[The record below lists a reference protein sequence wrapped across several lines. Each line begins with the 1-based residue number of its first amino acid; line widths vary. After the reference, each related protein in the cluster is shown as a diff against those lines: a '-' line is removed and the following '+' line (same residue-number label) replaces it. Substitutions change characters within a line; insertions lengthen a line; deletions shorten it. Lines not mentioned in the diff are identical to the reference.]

1 MDILTLE
8 LGDVTVSQALLEVKA
23 ALERHPALPL
33 RILLGP
39 DEMLQA
45 NLARFLTRLGHPPT
59 VHPEGRGWRLE
70 VPGRSLRPLQAES
83 VPGPQPGPGA
93 PPVPPPVL
101 LLRSA
106 FAPGDRAL
114 GRSLLLGLLDRLPPG
129 TPWLGLAHGALDL
142 LEDPAALERL
152 ARVQARGTAVRV
164 CEASRAYLGLEAGGF
179 GSLPAEEWQALAARG
194 ALTLL

>member
-33 RILLGP
+33 RILTGP
-39 DEMLQA
+39 NEMLQV
-45 NLARFLTRLGHPPT
+45 NLARFLTRLGHPPV

-70 VPGRSLRPLQAES
+70 VPGRPMRPLP
-83 VPGPQPGPGA
+83 VA
-93 PPVPPPVL
+93 PPAEAPPSGRSRPVL

-114 GRSLLLGLLDRLPPG
+114 GRRLLLGILDRLPAD
-129 TPWLGLAHGALDL
+129 TPWLGLAHEALDL
-142 LEDPAALERL
+142 LEDPAALEHL
-152 ARVQARGTAVRV
+152 ARVQARGTVVRV
-164 CEASRAYLGLEAGGF
+164 CEASQAYLGLHGPGF
-179 GSLPAEEWQALAARG
+179 QALPAEEWQALAAG
-194 ALTLL
+194 GELILL